1 MKKSLL
7 PGSLVVGLSV
17 CRNAAGVAAEVA
29 KTHVMRSWML
39 LLLSIV
45 LTAFSWS
52 IPAAADVFT
61 PEVLTHAPDQGLI
74 CSIVNV
80 GNSTLSVTI
89 EVVDDQAEVL
99 SDKNAPLAPG
109 EATSFFW
116 IATHG
121 FQRCAFRGNFS
132 GRVVRANAS
141 MLDLTTSTIVLSM
154 PAY

>member
-7 PGSLVVGLSV
+7 PGSLVVGLLV
-17 CRNAAGVAAEVA
+17 CRNAARVAAEVA
-29 KTHVMRSWML
+29 KTHVLRSWML

-45 LTAFSWS
+45 LTGFSWS

-61 PEVLTHAPDQGLI
+61 PGVFTGPNEGIV

-80 GNSTLSVTI
+80 GSRTLSVTI